1 MFSRNFA
8 AVISYRTKSAMKL
21 PKMSN
26 GFKVFLF
33 WLAIFAVL
41 AILKI
46 FIFPG

>member
-1 MFSRNFA
+1 MWGS
-8 AVISYRTKSAMKL
+8 SYKKLFIMKL

-41 AILKI
+41 VIVKI
-46 FIFPG
+46 FLFPG